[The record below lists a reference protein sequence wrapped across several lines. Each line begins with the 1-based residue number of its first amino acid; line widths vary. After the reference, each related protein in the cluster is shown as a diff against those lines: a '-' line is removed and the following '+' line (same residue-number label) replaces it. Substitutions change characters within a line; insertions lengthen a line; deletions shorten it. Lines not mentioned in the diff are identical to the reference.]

1 MCIHIYVYTHI
12 YIFTYTHIHIYT
24 YIYTHILQTVV
35 PLVDMINY
43 SGGAANVFFEMV
55 DEGDALSVKTL
66 REVRKVHKN
75 KITRTKKRPTR
86 RTKIPTK

>member
-1 MCIHIYVYTHI
+1 MYVYM
-12 YIFTYTHIHIYT
+12 HIHIYT
-24 YIYTHILQTVV
+24 YTHIYIYTYTYTYILQTVV

-66 REVRKVHKN
+66 REVRKVHKT

-86 RTKIPTK
+86 RKKRPTK